1 MPTAGT
7 APCVPLPGR
16 RSTPQLA
23 AGCSEQCPCGHLG
36 SFSSCPVAVV
46 LLFQGRISVLPR
58 NPWTPPSPLASS
70 LSHLSLTLFPGGPP
84 AFPG

>member
-1 MPTAGT
+1 MPTPGT
-7 APCVPLPGR
+7 APGMPLPGR

-23 AGCSEQCPCGHLG
+23 VGCSEQCSCGHLG

-46 LLFQGRISVLPR
+46 LLFQGQNISVLPR
-58 NPWTPPSPLASS
+58 NPLIPPSPLVSS
-70 LSHLSLTLFPGGPP
+70 LSHVSLTLFP